1 MQRIKMIVDEKGNVE
16 VDLLEG
22 FSGTTCEAKAKNI
35 EVLIAGAGE
44 SKTKYKPEYYE
55 MNKDE
60 VIDIFTGK

>member
-1 MQRIKMIVDEKGNVE
+1 MQRIKMTVDEKGNVE

-35 EVLIAGAGE
+35 EVLIAGVGE
-44 SKTKYKPEYYE
+44 SQTKYKPEYYE